1 MQTALAKMATEI
13 KKSQEMSFEATQI
26 PMESLLKRLDDT
38 LKIKKKFDSLARE
51 KPWAFQKC
59 SLHGLIL
66 VKECISKVRD
76 EANEQC

>member
-51 KPWAFQKC
+51 KPWAF
-59 SLHGLIL
+59 
-66 VKECISKVRD
+66 
-76 EANEQC
+76 